1 MGGCLLEICV
11 CVGKLCVHALVMCYV
26 YEWDI
31 KWKRRMLILFLKG
44 ADVIKMNSFFPSLWW
59 EIWHQGAVCGR
70 LMCWRASCRDAIVTA
85 LQIINTANRKSVS
98 KCNRI
103 ALSIFKCRFSTLL
116 NAFFAQVCRL
126 LLHKT
131 TPLLLKLE
139 AFGTRMRCR
148 VWDVRPYF
156 FAFSFI
162 VLIYKELH
170 FSSGFK
176 PIYTSGSSSGRASG
190 LSYSYHEAVQ
200 SLWPILW
207 RDLQSDDDYKLPNVE
222 LLFPLPGFL
231 LIDSG
236 LRPLH
241 QINSTTL
248 CCCASPCERCVFV
261 CLCVRDCWR
270 VEEIVEVLSC

>member
-1 MGGCLLEICV
+1 M
-11 CVGKLCVHALVMCYV
+11 
-26 YEWDI
+26 
-31 KWKRRMLILFLKG
+31 
-44 ADVIKMNSFFPSLWW
+44 
-59 EIWHQGAVCGR
+59 
-70 LMCWRASCRDAIVTA
+70 
-85 LQIINTANRKSVS
+85 S

-156 FAFSFI
+156 FAFSF

-176 PIYTSGSSSGRASG
+176 PIHTSGSSSDCASG
-190 LSYSYHEAVQ
+190 LSCSYHEAVQ

-248 CCCASPCERCVFV
+248 CCCASLRERCVFV
-261 CLCVRDCWR
+261 CLCADEGLLKSWRDCWSTLMLT
-270 VEEIVEVLSC
+270 VA